1 MRAIERR
8 IEGNSEK
15 HCFNFRDFKKK
26 FTRCYDKELG
36 WEKAEECYSVAKE
49 QDKGRLEKIFALD
62 CEADILVKV
71 VDVFAFIL
79 DFLKKQ

>member
-15 HCFNFRDFKKK
+15 FCFNFRDFKKK
-26 FTRCYDKELG
+26 FTRCYDKELS
-36 WEKAEECYSVAKE
+36 WEKAEECYSITKE
-49 QDKGRLEKIFALD
+49 QDKNRLEKIFALD

-71 VDVFAFIL
+71 VDVFTFII
-79 DFLKKQ
+79 DFLKKE

>member
-26 FTRCYDKELG
+26 FTRCYDKELS
-36 WEKAEECYSVAKE
+36 WEKA
-49 QDKGRLEKIFALD
+49 
-62 CEADILVKV
+62 
-71 VDVFAFIL
+71 
-79 DFLKKQ
+79 